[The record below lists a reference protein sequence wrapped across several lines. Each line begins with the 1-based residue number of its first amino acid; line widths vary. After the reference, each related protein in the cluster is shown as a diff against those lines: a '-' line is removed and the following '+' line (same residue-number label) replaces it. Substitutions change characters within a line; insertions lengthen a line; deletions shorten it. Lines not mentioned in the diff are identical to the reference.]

1 MYIIAKMAQ
10 MKYLFLHFLTIM
22 CLSVLLTGCDPLSLL
37 DVEPQFKDKKSTQEL
52 PPWVCVRILEPNRYI
67 FTGKGQMVTVT
78 LAHVVVP
85 AIGTNAANNMIR
97 SRTEIS
103 PHKLESVA
111 REVHHVIEETLDQ
124 KHCALEPEPVPG
136 QSEMETVVVL
146 ASGIDFNAFLV
157 KYGMALTDPA
167 AGTNM
172 PGVYNEFQLRAIDFG
187 KGIWSA
193 PVRINDRFTIDCSA
207 FIRRF
212 EEGRGLYNVPDTL
225 RRFHSPDLIRAP
237 RYVMDSNSETES
249 STDMECS
256 ATVTVIASGPPKEY
270 DVSISFRPTVSANE
284 YSGPLESFKPLEMNW
299 EKDGFYIRG
308 GETNTLTIMYDPL
321 ELTRVIRGAGI
332 EVYSGYLITGYEI
345 QLSSEEK
352 VLYTTSGT
360 LDPALT
366 LKELEASSSGLF

>member
-1 MYIIAKMAQ
+1 
-10 MKYLFLHFLTIM
+10 MKYLLLHCWTTIS
-22 CLSVLLTGCDPLSLL
+22 LAVLLTGCDPLSIL
-37 DVEPQFKDKKSTQEL
+37 DVEPRFKDKERTQEL
-52 PPWVCVRILEPNRYI
+52 PPWVCARILEPNRYI
-67 FTGKGQMVTVT
+67 FTGKGQVVTVT

-85 AIGTNAANNMIR
+85 NMGTNAANNIIR
-97 SRTEIS
+97 TRTEIS
-103 PHKLESVA
+103 RHKLESVA
-111 REVHHVIEETLDQ
+111 REVRHVIEETLDQ
-124 KHCALEPEPVPG
+124 KHCALEPEPAPG
-136 QSEMETVVVL
+136 QTEMETVVVL

-193 PVRINDRFTIDCSA
+193 PVKVNDRFTIDCSA
-207 FIRRF
+207 LISRF
-212 EEGRGLYNVPDTL
+212 EEGRGLYNVPDIL

-237 RYVMDSNSETES
+237 RYVMDSSSETES
-249 STDMECS
+249 STEMECS
-256 ATVTVIASGPPKEY
+256 ATITVIASGPPKEY
-270 DVSISFRPTVSANE
+270 DVSISFRPVVTANE
-284 YSGPLESFKPLEMNW
+284 YSGPLESFKPIEMNW

-308 GETNTLTIMYDPL
+308 GETNTITIIYDPL
-321 ELTRVIRGAGI
+321 ELSRVIRGADI
-332 EVYSGYLITGYEI
+332 SVYSGYLIIGYEI

-360 LDPALT
+360 FDPAVT

>member
-1 MYIIAKMAQ
+1 MTRTQYIFIYCWVMAN
-10 MKYLFLHFLTIM
+10 LA
-22 CLSVLLTGCDPLSLL
+22 VLLTGCDPLSIL
-37 DVEPQFKDKKSTQEL
+37 DIEPQFKDKKSTQEL
-52 PPWVCVRILEPNRYI
+52 PPWVCVRILEPNRYV
-67 FTGKGQMVTVT
+67 FTGKGQVVTVT

-85 AIGTNAANNMIR
+85 VTGTNTANETIR
-97 SRTEIS
+97 ARTEIS
-103 PHKLESVA
+103 RPKLASVA
-111 REVHHVIEETLDQ
+111 REVRRVIEETLNQ
-124 KHCALEPEPVPG
+124 KHCALEPEPAPG

-146 ASGIDFNAFLV
+146 ASGIDFNAFLIQ
-157 KYGMALTDPA
+157 YGMALADPSA
-167 AGTNM
+167 APGM
-172 PGVYNEFQLRAIDFG
+172 PDKYNEFQLRAIDFG

-193 PVRINDRFTIDCSA
+193 PVKVNDRFTIDCAVSIA
-207 FIRRF
+207 RF

-249 STDMECS
+249 STEMECS

-270 DVSISFRPTVSANE
+270 DVSIALRPTVSANE
-284 YSGPLESFKPLEMNW
+284 YSGPLESFKPIDMNW

-308 GETNTLTIMYDPL
+308 GETNTITIIYDPL

-360 LDPALT
+360 FDPAIS
-366 LKELEASSSGLF
+366 LKELETSSSGLF